1 VSLNATLYRLANPF
15 IDPPTFDFWASKI
28 SPTLSWNR
36 CLAKV
41 VERRAEAKG
50 SVTLVLKPNR
60 HFKGF
65 QPGQH
70 LNVTVDVNG
79 IRHTRS
85 YSFTGIPRNDR
96 LISIT
101 IKHIDGGKV
110 STTLCRQIQVG
121 DVLELSP
128 AFGDMTLPKSPTSPV
143 LLLAAGSGITPLM
156 SLIRALTQQPLNQT
170 VTLLYWARTRA
181 ELCFLQ
187 ELEALAKRDTR
198 FIPCFV
204 LTREPKLLPGEL
216 TGRPSEAMFAEIIND
231 LDAQQVY
238 ACGPGGFVNNVKEL
252 LEGRVKSFQAEAFT
266 LPATDVGDVGV
277 VQVHLK
283 ASGRTL
289 TLPAGESLL
298 TALEAQGV
306 VPRSGCRMGICNTCS
321 CIKTGGTT
329 ENMITG
335 VLESEPTGAL
345 KICINRPRTDL
356 TLEL

>member
-1 VSLNATLYRLANPF
+1 MSLNATFHRLATPF
-15 IDPPTFDFWASKI
+15 VDPAVFDFWASKL

-70 LNVTVDVNG
+70 LNVTVEVNG
-79 IRHTRS
+79 IRLTRS
-85 YSFTGIPRNDR
+85 YSLTSIPRSDR
-96 LISIT
+96 LISLTVKLIE
-101 IKHIDGGKV
+101 GGKV
-110 STTLCRQIQVG
+110 STALCRQVQVG
-121 DVLELSP
+121 DVLELGP
-128 AFGDMTLPKSPTSPV
+128 AFGEMQVPTSPAAPI

-156 SLIRALTQQPLNQT
+156 SMIRALTQQPLTQT

-181 ELCFLQ
+181 EVCFLQ

-198 FIPCFV
+198 FIPSFV
-204 LTREPKLLPGEL
+204 LTREESLLPGEF
-216 TGRPSEAMFAEIIND
+216 TGRPSEALLAELIAD

-238 ACGPGGFVNNVKEL
+238 ACGPGGFVADVSAL
-252 LEGRVKSFQAEAFT
+252 LESRVQGFQAEAFT
-266 LPATDVGDVGV
+266 LPAQEVGDVGQ

-283 ASGRTL
+283 TSGRTL
-289 TLPAGESLL
+289 TLPAGQSLL
-298 TALEAQGV
+298 NALEAEGV
-306 VPRSGCRMGICNTCS
+306 FPRSGCRMGICNTCA
-321 CIKTGGTT
+321 CGKLGGST

-335 VLESEPTGAL
+335 VVDPEPAGAL
-345 KICINRPRTDL
+345 KICISRPRSDL
-356 TLEL
+356 TLDL